1 MAGGFQGEYQGWT
14 SLVIMTVREL
24 PVSGEGGCVDGE
36 AVGSTGG
43 LRVCLIRKC
52 LPGKSQG
59 ERKLAGYQS
68 MESQKSQTRLSD

>member
-52 LPGKSQG
+52 EALIVLDMWSVV
-59 ERKLAGYQS
+59 EEEDL
-68 MESQKSQTRLSD
+68 EC